1 MNEQLLEQLGFS
13 KEESF
18 DTSDNDTPDF
28 YYYVLDIGGVCLIT
42 NDSDDAEE
50 NGWYVELFE
59 GDIRFTNIEQLQE
72 LITLL
77 KKNLRNL
84 DN

>member
-1 MNEQLLEQLGFS
+1 MNVQLLEELGFS
-13 KEESF
+13 KEDGF

-28 YYYVLDIGGVCLIT
+28 YYYVLDIGGICLIT

>member
-1 MNEQLLEQLGFS
+1 MNIQLLEQLGFI
-13 KEESF
+13 KEDGF
-18 DTSDNDTPDF
+18 DTSDDDTPDF

-42 NDSDDAEE
+42 NDSDDAEK

-59 GDIRFTNIEQLQE
+59 GDIRFTDIEQLQE

>member
-77 KKNLRNL
+77 KKNLKSL

>member
-1 MNEQLLEQLGFS
+1 MNEQLLEQLGFI
-13 KEESF
+13 KEDGF
-18 DTSDNDTPDF
+18 DTSDDDTPDF

-42 NDSDDAEE
+42 NDSDDAEK

-59 GDIRFTNIEQLQE
+59 GDIRFTDIEQLQE

>member
-1 MNEQLLEQLGFS
+1 MNEQLLEQLGFI
-13 KEESF
+13 KEDSF

-59 GDIRFTNIEQLQE
+59 GDIRFTDIEQLQE

>member
-1 MNEQLLEQLGFS
+1 MNVQLLEELGFI

-59 GDIRFTNIEQLQE
+59 GDIRFTDIEQLQE

>member
-1 MNEQLLEQLGFS
+1 MNEQLLEELGFI
-13 KEESF
+13 KEDGF
-18 DTSDNDTPDF
+18 DTSDDDTPDF

-42 NDSDDAEE
+42 NDSDDAEK

-59 GDIRFTNIEQLQE
+59 GDIRFTDIEQLQE

>member
-28 YYYVLDIGGVCLIT
+28 YYYVLDIGGICLIT

-59 GDIRFTNIEQLQE
+59 GDIRFTDIGQLQE

-77 KKNLRNL
+77 KKNLKSL

>member
-1 MNEQLLEQLGFS
+1 MNIQLLEQLGFI

-50 NGWYVELFE
+50 NGWYVEFFE
-59 GDIRFTNIEQLQE
+59 GDIRFTDIEQLQE

>member
-1 MNEQLLEQLGFS
+1 MNTQLLEQLGFI
-13 KEESF
+13 KEDGF
-18 DTSDNDTPDF
+18 DTSDDDTPDF

-59 GDIRFTNIEQLQE
+59 GDIRFTDIEQLQE

>member
-42 NDSDDAEE
+42 NDSDGAEE

-59 GDIRFTNIEQLQE
+59 GDIRFTDIEQLQE

>member
-1 MNEQLLEQLGFS
+1 MNEQLLKQLGFI
-13 KEESF
+13 KEDGF
-18 DTSDNDTPDF
+18 DTSDNGTPDF

-59 GDIRFTNIEQLQE
+59 GDIRFTDIEQLQE

>member
-1 MNEQLLEQLGFS
+1 MNEQLLEQLGFI
-13 KEESF
+13 KEDGF
-18 DTSDNDTPDF
+18 DTSDDDTPDF

-59 GDIRFTNIEQLQE
+59 GDIRFTDIEQLQE

>member
-1 MNEQLLEQLGFS
+1 MNIQLLEQLGFI
-13 KEESF
+13 KEKSF

-50 NGWYVELFE
+50 NG
-59 GDIRFTNIEQLQE
+59 
-72 LITLL
+72 
-77 KKNLRNL
+77 
-84 DN
+84 

>member
-1 MNEQLLEQLGFS
+1 MNVQLLEQLGFI

-59 GDIRFTNIEQLQE
+59 GDIRFTDIEQLQE

>member
-1 MNEQLLEQLGFS
+1 
-13 KEESF
+13 
-18 DTSDNDTPDF
+18 
-28 YYYVLDIGGVCLIT
+28 
-42 NDSDDAEE
+42 
-50 NGWYVELFE
+50 LFE
-59 GDIRFTNIEQLQE
+59 GDIRFTDIEQLQE

>member
-1 MNEQLLEQLGFS
+1 MNIQLLEQLGFI
-13 KEESF
+13 KEDGF
-18 DTSDNDTPDF
+18 DTSDDDTPDF

-42 NDSDDAEE
+42 NDSDDAEK

-59 GDIRFTNIEQLQE
+59 GDIRFTDIGQLQE

>member
-42 NDSDDAEE
+42 NDSDDTEE

-59 GDIRFTNIEQLQE
+59 GDIRFTDIEQLQE

>member
-1 MNEQLLEQLGFS
+1 MNVQLLEQLGFI

-28 YYYVLDIGGVCLIT
+28 YYYTLDIGGICLIT

-59 GDIRFTNIEQLQE
+59 GDIRFTDVEQLQE

-77 KKNLRNL
+77 KKNLRFG
-84 DN
+84 

>member
-1 MNEQLLEQLGFS
+1 MNIQLLEQLGFS
-13 KEESF
+13 KEDGF
-18 DTSDNDTPDF
+18 DTSDDDTPDF

-42 NDSDDAEE
+42 NDSDDAEK

-59 GDIRFTNIEQLQE
+59 GDIRFTDIGQLQE

>member
-1 MNEQLLEQLGFS
+1 MNEQLLEQLGFI

-28 YYYVLDIGGVCLIT
+28 YYYVLDIGGICLIT

-59 GDIRFTNIEQLQE
+59 GDIRFTDIEQLQE

>member
-1 MNEQLLEQLGFS
+1 MNVQLLEQLGFT

-59 GDIRFTNIEQLQE
+59 GDIRFTDIEQLQE

>member
-1 MNEQLLEQLGFS
+1 MNEQLLEQLGFI
-13 KEESF
+13 KEDGF
-18 DTSDNDTPDF
+18 DTSDDDTPDF
-28 YYYVLDIGGVCLIT
+28 YYYVLDIGCVCLIT

-59 GDIRFTNIEQLQE
+59 GDIRFTDIEQLQE

>member
-1 MNEQLLEQLGFS
+1 MNVQLLEELGFS

-28 YYYVLDIGGVCLIT
+28 YYYVLDIGGICLIT

-59 GDIRFTNIEQLQE
+59 GDIRFTDIEQLQE

>member
-1 MNEQLLEQLGFS
+1 MNIQLLEELGFI

-59 GDIRFTNIEQLQE
+59 GDIRFTDIEQLQE

>member
-1 MNEQLLEQLGFS
+1 MNVQLLEQLGFS

-42 NDSDDAEE
+42 NDSDDAEK

-59 GDIRFTNIEQLQE
+59 GDIRFTDIEQLQE

-77 KKNLRNL
+77 KKNLKSL

>member
-1 MNEQLLEQLGFS
+1 MNVQLLEQLGFS

-59 GDIRFTNIEQLQE
+59 GDIRFTDIEQLQE

>member
-1 MNEQLLEQLGFS
+1 MNVQLLEQLGFS

-42 NDSDDAEE
+42 NDNDDAEE

-59 GDIRFTNIEQLQE
+59 GDIRFTDIGQLQE

-77 KKNLRNL
+77 KKNLKSL

>member
-59 GDIRFTNIEQLQE
+59 GDIRFTDIEQLQE

>member
-13 KEESF
+13 KEDGF

-59 GDIRFTNIEQLQE
+59 GDIRFTDIEQLQE

>member
-1 MNEQLLEQLGFS
+1 MNIQLLEQLGFI
-13 KEESF
+13 KEDGF
-18 DTSDNDTPDF
+18 DTSDDDTPDF

-59 GDIRFTNIEQLQE
+59 GDIRFTDIEQLQE

>member
-28 YYYVLDIGGVCLIT
+28 YYYVLDIGGICLIT

-59 GDIRFTNIEQLQE
+59 GDIRFTDIEQLQE

>member
-42 NDSDDAEE
+42 NDSDDAEK
-50 NGWYVELFE
+50 NGWYVVMKNFNLLFL
-59 GDIRFTNIEQLQE
+59 NIALNM
-72 LITLL
+72 LL
-77 KKNLRNL
+77 YI
-84 DN
+84 

>member
-1 MNEQLLEQLGFS
+1 MNVQLLEQLGFS
-13 KEESF
+13 KEDGF

-59 GDIRFTNIEQLQE
+59 GDIRFTDIEQLQE

>member
-1 MNEQLLEQLGFS
+1 MNIQLLEQLGFS

-59 GDIRFTNIEQLQE
+59 GDIRFTDIEQLQE

>member
-18 DTSDNDTPDF
+18 DTSDNNTPDF

-59 GDIRFTNIEQLQE
+59 GDIRFTDIEQLQE